1 MAINRIQRI
10 NDIIRREMGNAL
22 YHVGLNEGINPIE
35 ISFVEAETSPDLRS
49 CMVHVSFMAPPE
61 KHATLLSW
69 LKKHRTEFQ
78 AYIAK
83 NVSLKYTPRLMF
95 KQTNSIEKGNR
106 VLSIL
111 ADMKDTQEDDSNV

>member
-22 YHVGLNEGINPIE
+22 YHVGQNESINPIE

-49 CMVHVSFMAPPE
+49 CMIHVSFLAPPE
-61 KHATLLSW
+61 KHAALLSW

-78 AYIAK
+78 SYIAK
-83 NVSLKYTPRLMF
+83 HVGLKYTPRLMF
-95 KQTNSIEKGNR
+95 KQTNSIEKGDR

-111 ADMKDTQEDDSNV
+111 SDMKDEEENN